1 MSCIFC
7 MSKNSHTDRRGLRS
21 LPFRIFC
28 TSKNSHTRAVRRVAG
43 GLCEAAGRSVR
54 VAFCRPSEFL
64 PPQKKIKLFSS
75 FPPYGG
81 CADGEKY
88 VILVTSM

>member
-43 GLCEAAGRSVR
+43 GLCEAAGRSVS

-64 PPQKKIKLFSS
+64 LRPPKKKSNFFRLF
-75 FPPYGG
+75 PLTGDVQTGKNMLY
-81 CADGEKY
+81 
-88 VILVTSM
+88 